1 MMGESGQRRFSGQR
15 VQFSHFPGVARQID
29 RPFPLSVI
37 ALFQFAKAWFL
48 LTVVAIA
55 RFAPEALR
63 SFAALPALLY
73 FAAHGRDTRG
83 PLLPFVA
90 FYVGLI
96 GLGLWRLWGW
106 ARRSLVFSSGVMIV
120 LWALRLL
127 VDWKDGMQTLNTPFA
142 EEMVYF
148 LVFIDVAIV
157 LYLAFH
163 DDVSRAFDE
172 ARF

>member
-1 MMGESGQRRFSGQR
+1 MGKVQQRFSGQL
-15 VQFSHFPGVARQID
+15 VQFSHFAGLD
-29 RPFPLSVI
+29 TRPERPMPVTLI

-48 LTVVAIA
+48 VTVVAIG

-63 SFAALPALLY
+63 AFSALPALLY

-106 ARRSLVFSSGVMIV
+106 ARRSLVFSSGIMIA
-120 LWALRLL
+120 LWAWRLL
-127 VDWKDGMQTLNTPFA
+127 NNWRDGMQTLKTPL
-142 EEMVYF
+142 EEQTIYF
-148 LVFIDVAIV
+148 LVFIDVVTV
-157 LYLAFH
+157 LYLAFY
-163 DDVSRAFDE
+163 DGVPQAFE
-172 ARF
+172 EVKF